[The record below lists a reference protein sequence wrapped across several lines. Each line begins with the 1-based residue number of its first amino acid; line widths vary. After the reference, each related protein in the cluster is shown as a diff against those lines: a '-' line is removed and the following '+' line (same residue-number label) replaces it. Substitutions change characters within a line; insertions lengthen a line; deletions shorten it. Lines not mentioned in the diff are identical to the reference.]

1 MNVAV
6 LGAGTR
12 GRDATRKCLRAG
24 YDVRLYDS
32 DAHAVMDSIDAV
44 GQRLPERDISDHVD
58 GTTGLQSAVSGTDVV
73 LDTTAGDVD
82 ERRELLAEV
91 EQFVDDEAIFVSET
105 EESVTAVATG
115 LERPGRAAGLHF
127 VEPAES
133 ELVEVVLADQTT
145 EAARERVSEF
155 VEELGGVPLTVRDTP
170 GFAAARL
177 ELAELVEAIRVVES
191 GVATVP
197 DADLAAART
206 ESERGPLAR
215 ADERGLDAVLESLDH
230 LAPALDDRFEPPAL
244 LRRRVADGHLGE
256 STGEGFYVWKNG
268 EPSSPAELR
277 SRTAAPGDDF
287 DEG

>member
-6 LGAGTR
+6 LGAGPR
-12 GRDATRKCLRAG
+12 GRNATRRCLRAG
-24 YDVRLYDS
+24 HEVRLYDS

-44 GQRLPERDISDHVD
+44 GQRLPEREISDHVD
-58 GTTGLQSAVSGTDVV
+58 GTTGLQSAVSGVDLV

-82 ERRELLAEV
+82 ERRELLTEV
-91 EQFVDDEAIFVSET
+91 EQFVADETILVSET

-133 ELVEVVLADQTT
+133 GLVEVILADQTT
-145 EAARERVSEF
+145 DATRERVREF
-155 VEELGGVPLTVRDTP
+155 VEELGGVPLAVRDAP

-197 DADLAAART
+197 DADLAATRT
-206 ESERGPLAR
+206 EEERGPLAR
-215 ADERGLDAVLESLDH
+215 ADERGLDGVLESLDR
-230 LAPALDDRFEPPAL
+230 LASTLDDRFEPPAL
-244 LRRRVADGHLGE
+244 LRQRVADGHLGK

-268 EPSSPAELR
+268 EPSSAAELGQR
-277 SRTAAPGDDF
+277 DAAPGDDS